1 MSVYPARTPSTLN
14 TSPQTAETMIEALLG
29 RETQCAERPIWGWA
43 AVVFREESSKGTGRT
58 LRGKGPGA
66 DVRIAAIMSG
76 TAILQQGL
84 TTTCKDPRI
93 SFAESDGR
101 SLVGRMSP

>member
-1 MSVYPARTPSTLN
+1 MRTTRCN
-14 TSPQTAETMIEALLG
+14 EKRTSCCEKYLRHSHPRNPCG

-66 DVRIAAIMSG
+66 SVRIAAIMSG

-84 TTTCKDPRI
+84 TTTCKDPRR
-93 SFAESDGR
+93 SFVESDGR